1 MKMVL
6 TKSLVFA
13 ICALSFSTAV
23 FLPPQPQGKNF
34 KRKPKYMGGWGQK
47 NFALNYLSK

>member
-34 KRKPKYMGGWGQK
+34 KRKPIHVHLKQKYMGGWG
-47 NFALNYLSK
+47 